1 MTEKQAL
8 RINPNFAYIHGTALN
23 PSRQDA
29 VGNAY
34 DWQRAMTNYNQALRL
49 DPNFALA
56 YCQRGAVGD
65 IRRALLL
72 DLTLEIPAFMLPQG
86 ES

>member
-1 MTEKQAL
+1 
-8 RINPNFAYIHGTALN
+8 
-23 PSRQDA
+23 
-29 VGNAY
+29 
-34 DWQRAMTNYNQALRL
+34 MTNYNQALRL